1 MKPSTLVATLLI
13 LAGLVAAWRP
23 ASPSPAPQPTPPDAA
38 TRAAVAGV
46 TAKLTG
52 HPDEARTLAAF
63 YAAAADAVRRDGQ
76 GVKVLRTTPQLRVFL
91 ERAATLRLQGA
102 FAKVP
107 GLAEAIHGPD
117 GALAKLLGLDAAEV
131 NHARAAAALEAIA
144 WACAEATR

>member
-1 MKPSTLVATLLI
+1 MKPSTLVATVLI

-23 ASPSPAPQPTPPDAA
+23 AAPSPAPHPAPPDDA

-46 TAKLTG
+46 TTKLAG
-52 HPDEARTLAAF
+52 HQDAARTLAAF
-63 YAAAADAVRRDGQ
+63 YTAVADVVRRDGQ
-76 GVKVLRTTPQLRVFL
+76 GAKVLRTTPQLRVFL

-117 GALAKLLGLDAAEV
+117 GALAKLLGLDAAEL
-131 NHARAAAALEAIA
+131 NHARAAAALDAVA
-144 WACAEATR
+144 WACWEATR